1 MSLLINYHHILINK
15 LPYEIISKIFLYL
28 INQDAQIVK
37 SEGFKRIFFK
47 KKNLYQFM
55 HFEFN
60 WFYDQCCNNN
70 KHYPCSICLN
80 NYQFNQQRCNS
91 MKYYM
96 SQLSS

>member
-1 MSLLINYHHILINK
+1 
-15 LPYEIISKIFLYL
+15 
-28 INQDAQIVK
+28 
-37 SEGFKRIFFK
+37 
-47 KKNLYQFM
+47 M
-55 HFEFN
+55 HSEFN

-96 SQLSS
+96 NQFSS